1 MKTFLRIVFV
11 IAFLSISIHTVRLI
25 YMVWLAPTG
34 SVLDQYDETVESRI
48 KAATS
53 LDELAAMYDDA
64 HRAVQEYEADE
75 ANPVLEYQDLR
86 DKEPYQSRRL
96 LREAITKWESQ
107 SRTVHKTRAY
117 WAFGFVF
124 FIVGVVTFKWIG
136 QWLGVSALVVAFSE
150 MIYWSSPPY
159 FSGRLHEFD
168 RLLNNKLVLAVF
180 AFALL
185 VCTGYLAGLLRDDK
199 ALTGDVE
206 DA

>member
-53 LDELAAMYDDA
+53 LDELVAMYDDA

-75 ANPVLEYQDLR
+75 ANPVLENPWN
-86 DKEPYQSRRL
+86 KEPYQSRRL
-96 LREAITKWESQ
+96 LREAIDKWESQ
-107 SRTVHKTRAY
+107 SSTVHKTRAY
-117 WAFGFVF
+117 WAFGFAF
-124 FIVGVVTFKWIG
+124 FIVGVVAFKWIG

-159 FSGRLHEFD
+159 FSGRLHEFE
-168 RLLNNKLVLAVF
+168 RLLNNKLFLAVF

-185 VCTGYLAGLLRDDK
+185 VCAGYLAGLLRDNK
-199 ALTGDVE
+199 ALTGNADG
-206 DA
+206 A